1 MADENYSYAPKY
13 VQIQNYILQKIE
25 SGEYAAGDKIPS
37 EIELA
42 RQFDVSRLTVNTAV
56 KELANS
62 GIVERVQGKGTFVRF
77 VPGQSFSSPMAFS
90 GGIKIAPFEHSNN
103 KPHRLLEHG
112 VIKADAALCQKLG
125 LTAENP
131 YVYKIVR
138 CVDVSSEVDEVD
150 YSYVPLSVCKD
161 HTFDCEALKTFFLHD
176 YICRYFNEKPT
187 HIRIFVDTPLTS
199 DMELSL
205 LNAPPEKLFSWDISR
220 ESGAGGHHHGLHAQG
235 EPSLHHAGILSVF
248 SPKKQNKYPEAAAQC
263 AVRQPF
269 LRGDGSIRFGTELRG
284 RSALFLQKRDC
295 FWHNREFSTNK
306 LGLLTIY
313 NRGHHGYTYVR
324 LISCLYI

>member
-90 GGIKIAPFEHSNN
+90 SGIKIAPFEHSNN

-150 YSYVPLSVCKD
+150 Y
-161 HTFDCEALKTFFLHD
+161 
-176 YICRYFNEKPT
+176 ICRYFNEKPT

-205 LNAPPEKLFSWDISR
+205 LNAPPEKLFSWDTFLY
-220 ESGAGGHHHGLHAQG
+220 HGNQVLAVTTTV
-235 EPSLHHAGILSVF
+235 SM
-248 SPKKQNKYPEAAAQC
+248 PKEN
-263 AVRQPF
+263 RPF
-269 LRGDGSIRFGTELRG
+269 ITL
-284 RSALFLQKRDC
+284 
-295 FWHNREFSTNK
+295 EF
-306 LGLLTIY
+306 
-313 NRGHHGYTYVR
+313 
-324 LISCLYI
+324 

>member
-37 EIELA
+37 ETELA

-90 GGIKIAPFEHSNN
+90 GGIKIAPFEHPNN

-176 YICRYFNEKPT
+176 YICRYFNEKP
-187 HIRIFVDTPLTS
+187 HFCGHAPYLGYGAFSAERAAGEAVQLGY
-199 DMELSL
+199 L
-205 LNAPPEKLFSWDISR
+205 LISR

-235 EPSLHHAGILSVF
+235 EPPLHHAGILSVF
-248 SPKKQNKYPEAAAQC
+248 SPKKQNNYPEAAAQC

-284 RSALFLQKRDC
+284 RSVLFLQKRDC
-295 FWHNREFSTNK
+295 FWQNREFSTNK

-313 NRGHHGYTYVR
+313 NREHHGYTYVR

>member
-1 MADENYSYAPKY
+1 
-13 VQIQNYILQKIE
+13 
-25 SGEYAAGDKIPS
+25 
-37 EIELA
+37 
-42 RQFDVSRLTVNTAV
+42 
-56 KELANS
+56 
-62 GIVERVQGKGTFVRF
+62 
-77 VPGQSFSSPMAFS
+77 MAFS

-199 DMELSL
+199 DMDLSL
-205 LNAPPEKLFSWDISR
+205 LNAPPEKLFSWDTFLY
-220 ESGAGGHHHGLHAQG
+220 HGNQVLAVTTTV
-235 EPSLHHAGILSVF
+235 SM
-248 SPKKQNKYPEAAAQC
+248 PKEN
-263 AVRQPF
+263 RPF
-269 LRGDGSIRFGTELRG
+269 ITL
-284 RSALFLQKRDC
+284 
-295 FWHNREFSTNK
+295 EF
-306 LGLLTIY
+306 
-313 NRGHHGYTYVR
+313 
-324 LISCLYI
+324 

>member
-1 MADENYSYAPKY
+1 MLTDCMNREFCLSASCERADRRWEERKDYGGRELLLCA
-13 VQIQNYILQKIE
+13 QIRSDPELYPAKIE
-25 SGEYAAGDKIPS
+25 SGEYTAGDKIPS

-161 HTFDCEALKTFFLHD
+161 HTFDCEALKTFPARL
-176 YICRYFNEKPT
+176 YL
-187 HIRIFVDTPLTS
+187 PL
-199 DMELSL
+199 
-205 LNAPPEKLFSWDISR
+205 F
-220 ESGAGGHHHGLHAQG
+220 Q
-235 EPSLHHAGILSVF
+235 
-248 SPKKQNKYPEAAAQC
+248 
-263 AVRQPF
+263 
-269 LRGDGSIRFGTELRG
+269 
-284 RSALFLQKRDC
+284 
-295 FWHNREFSTNK
+295 
-306 LGLLTIY
+306 
-313 NRGHHGYTYVR
+313 
-324 LISCLYI
+324 

>member
-37 EIELA
+37 ETELA

-205 LNAPPEKLFSWDISR
+205 LNAPPEKLFSWDTFLY
-220 ESGAGGHHHGLHAQG
+220 HGNQVLAVTTTVSMPKENRPFITLEFWAFSLRKNKITTRRLLHSALCG
-235 EPSLHHAGILSVF
+235 SLFCVERIL
-248 SPKKQNKYPEAAAQC
+248 YA
-263 AVRQPF
+263 
-269 LRGDGSIRFGTELRG
+269 LG
-284 RSALFLQKRDC
+284 RSCVADPSC
-295 FWHNREFSTNK
+295 FYKKGTAFGRTENFQRINWDYSQFTSRS
-306 LGLLTIY
+306 
-313 NRGHHGYTYVR
+313 
-324 LISCLYI
+324 SCPTRIT

>member
-37 EIELA
+37 ETELA

-150 YSYVPLSVCKD
+150 YSYVPLSGC
-161 HTFDCEALKTFFLHD
+161 
-176 YICRYFNEKPT
+176 NEKPT

-205 LNAPPEKLFSWDISR
+205 LNAPPEKLFSWDTFLY
-220 ESGAGGHHHGLHAQG
+220 HGNQVLAVTTTV
-235 EPSLHHAGILSVF
+235 SM
-248 SPKKQNKYPEAAAQC
+248 PKEN
-263 AVRQPF
+263 RPF
-269 LRGDGSIRFGTELRG
+269 ITL
-284 RSALFLQKRDC
+284 
-295 FWHNREFSTNK
+295 EF
-306 LGLLTIY
+306 
-313 NRGHHGYTYVR
+313 
-324 LISCLYI
+324 

>member
-37 EIELA
+37 ETELA

-77 VPGQSFSSPMAFS
+77 VPGQSFASPMAFS

-205 LNAPPEKLFSWDISR
+205 LNAPLEKLFSWDTFLY
-220 ESGAGGHHHGLHAQG
+220 HGNQVLAVTTTV
-235 EPSLHHAGILSVF
+235 SM
-248 SPKKQNKYPEAAAQC
+248 PKEN
-263 AVRQPF
+263 RPF
-269 LRGDGSIRFGTELRG
+269 ITL
-284 RSALFLQKRDC
+284 
-295 FWHNREFSTNK
+295 EF
-306 LGLLTIY
+306 
-313 NRGHHGYTYVR
+313 
-324 LISCLYI
+324 

>member
-25 SGEYAAGDKIPS
+25 SGEYTAGDKIPS

-205 LNAPPEKLFSWDISR
+205 LNAPPEKLFSWDTFLYHGNQVLAVTTTVSMPRRTAPSSR
-220 ESGAGGHHHGLHAQG
+220 WNSERF
-235 EPSLHHAGILSVF
+235 LSA
-248 SPKKQNKYPEAAAQC
+248 KQNMYLKAAAQC
-263 AVRQPF
+263 AVQQPF

-284 RSALFLQKRDC
+284 RSVLFLQKGTVFGRTENFQRINWDYSQ
-295 FWHNREFSTNK
+295 FTSRS
-306 LGLLTIY
+306 
-313 NRGHHGYTYVR
+313 
-324 LISCLYI
+324 SCPTRIT

>member
-25 SGEYAAGDKIPS
+25 SGEYTAGDKIPS

-176 YICRYFNEKPT
+176 YICRYFNE
-187 HIRIFVDTPLTS
+187 IFRSLRIQGDR
-199 DMELSL
+199 SL
-205 LNAPPEKLFSWDISR
+205 GPCPVHAHRPYVQLGYLLISR

-248 SPKKQNKYPEAAAQC
+248 SPPNKIC
-263 AVRQPF
+263 
-269 LRGDGSIRFGTELRG
+269 T
-284 RSALFLQKRDC
+284 
-295 FWHNREFSTNK
+295 
-306 LGLLTIY
+306 
-313 NRGHHGYTYVR
+313 
-324 LISCLYI
+324 

>member
-125 LTAENP
+125 L
-131 YVYKIVR
+131 
-138 CVDVSSEVDEVD
+138 
-150 YSYVPLSVCKD
+150 LSVCKD

-205 LNAPPEKLFSWDISR
+205 LNAPPEKLFSWDTFLY
-220 ESGAGGHHHGLHAQG
+220 HGNQVLAVTTTV
-235 EPSLHHAGILSVF
+235 SM
-248 SPKKQNKYPEAAAQC
+248 PKEN
-263 AVRQPF
+263 RPF
-269 LRGDGSIRFGTELRG
+269 ITL
-284 RSALFLQKRDC
+284 
-295 FWHNREFSTNK
+295 EF
-306 LGLLTIY
+306 
-313 NRGHHGYTYVR
+313 
-324 LISCLYI
+324 